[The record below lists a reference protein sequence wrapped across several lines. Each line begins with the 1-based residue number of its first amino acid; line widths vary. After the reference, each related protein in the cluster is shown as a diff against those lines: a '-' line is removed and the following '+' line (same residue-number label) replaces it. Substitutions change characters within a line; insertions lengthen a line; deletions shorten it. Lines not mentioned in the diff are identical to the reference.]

1 MSDTNYLK
9 VVTPILIGTALG
21 IGYFIGIR
29 QPSNTNYLSNKPGST
44 ANFNML
50 TELINYIDAEYVD
63 SVSRD
68 ELIDGAVIHLLEE
81 LDPHSYYIKPEEFAQ
96 MNEPL
101 EGNFDGIG
109 VQFNIQNDTLVVIDP
124 IIGGPSAKVGVRAG
138 DRIIKVNDSLIAGT
152 GLRNSTVLKLLKG
165 PKGTKVD
172 LTISRR
178 GVDAFNVTI
187 TRDKIPIHSVNAVYM
202 LDAYTGYIKV
212 DRFGAN
218 TTGEFL
224 NGIQSLKEKGAKK
237 ILVDLRGNGGGYMN
251 AATDML
257 DAFFEKGD
265 LLVYTQ
271 GKARARRD
279 IVSKNNPIYK
289 GMEIAVLIDESS
301 ASASEIFAGAI
312 QDHDRGIIVGR
323 RSFGKGL
330 VQEQTEWPNGSATR
344 LTIARYYTPSGRCIQ
359 KPYSDGVKEY
369 NEEYYHRFE
378 NGEMLSVDSIEILDS
393 SIYNTDNGRKVFG
406 SGGIIPDVFV
416 AIDTTTGSTYLNQ
429 LVYSGSEYDFA
440 FDYADHHR
448 EELLSYGN
456 AQGYIDN
463 FNITNSML
471 KNLIEFAENKSVKYD
486 EDGFNRSKKTIKRR
500 LKAYIARNIWNDEGF
515 YPIWNS
521 DDPTIK
527 AAMRADSFKILRAQ

>member
-1 MSDTNYLK
+1 MSDKNYLK
-9 VVTPILIGTALG
+9 VVTPLLIGSALG
-21 IGYFIGIR
+21 IGYFIGVR
-29 QPSNTNYLSNKPGST
+29 QPSSSNYSSNNSSRSD
-44 ANFNML
+44 NFNML

-63 SVSRD
+63 SVSKE

-138 DRIIKVNDSLIAGT
+138 DRIIRVNDSLIAGT
-152 GLRNSTVLKLLKG
+152 GLRNSAVLKLLKG

-178 GVDAFNVTI
+178 GVDEFNVTI

-202 LDAYTGYIKV
+202 LNEYTGYIKV

-224 NGIQSLKEKGAKK
+224 NGVQSLKDKGAKK
-237 ILVDLRGNGGGYMN
+237 VLVDLRGNGGGYMN

-257 DAFFEKGD
+257 DAFFEKGE

-271 GKARARRD
+271 GKARDRRD
-279 IVSKNNPIYK
+279 IVSKNSPIYK

-359 KPYSDGVKEY
+359 KPYDDGVKEY

-416 AIDTTTGSTYLNQ
+416 AIDTTSGSTYLNQ

-448 EELLSYGN
+448 EELLSYKS

-463 FNITNSML
+463 FKITDSML
-471 KNLIEFAENKSVKYD
+471 ENLIEFGENKGVEYD
-486 EDGFNRSKKTIKRR
+486 EEGFNRSKKTIKRR

-521 DDPTIK
+521 NDPTIK
-527 AAMRADSFKILRAQ
+527 AAISADPYKILKTK

>member
-1 MSDTNYLK
+1 MSNKNYLK
-9 VVTPILIGTALG
+9 TVTPLLVGVALG

-29 QPSNTNYLSNKPGST
+29 QPVSGGST
-44 ANFNML
+44 GGTNANTSNFNML

-63 SVSRD
+63 TVSKA
-68 ELIDGAVIHLLEE
+68 ELIDGAVVHLLEE

-109 VQFNIQNDTLVVIDP
+109 IQFNIQNDTLMVIDP
-124 IIGGPSAKVGVRAG
+124 IIGGPSAKMGIRAG
-138 DRIIKVNDSLIAGT
+138 DRIIRVNDSLIAGI
-152 GLRNSTVLKLLKG
+152 GLRNSSVLKLLKG
-165 PKGTKVD
+165 PKGTKVA
-172 LTISRR
+172 LTISRK
-178 GVDAFNVTI
+178 GAKSFDVTI
-187 TRDKIPIHSVNAVYM
+187 TRDKIPIHSVNAFYM
-202 LDAYTGYIKV
+202 LTPNTGYIKV

-224 NGIQSLKEKGAKK
+224 NGVQYLKEQGAKK
-237 ILVDLRGNGGGYMN
+237 VVIDLRGNGGGYMN

-257 DAFFEKGD
+257 DAFFDKGE
-265 LLVYTQ
+265 LLVYTE
-271 GKARARRD
+271 GRARGRRD
-279 IVSKNNPIYK
+279 LKSKSNPIYK
-289 GMEIAVLIDESS
+289 GMELVVLIDESS

-359 KPYSDGVKEY
+359 KPYNHGVTEY
-369 NEEYYHRFE
+369 NEEYYHRYE
-378 NGEMLSVDSIEILDS
+378 NGEMLSKDSIEILDS
-393 SIYNTDNGRKVFG
+393 VIYKTDNGRHVFG

-416 AIDTTTGSTYLNQ
+416 PIDTTSGSPYLNQ
-429 LVYSGSEYDFA
+429 LVYSGAEYDFA
-440 FDYADHHR
+440 FNYADQHR
-448 EELLSYGN
+448 DQLLSYGS
-456 AQGYIDN
+456 AKGYIEN
-463 FNITNSML
+463 FEITDELL
-471 KNLIEFAENKSVKYD
+471 KQLIAFGKQKGVAYDAADFKRSEN
-486 EDGFNRSKKTIKRR
+486 TIKRR

-521 DDPTIK
+521 EDPTIK
-527 AAMRADSFKILRAQ
+527 AALKADIYSILK